1 MSVALC
7 KRWSAL
13 GCLVVL
19 VMSVAAVR
27 QARAQSPDELYKKA
41 AQEGVVNFYGTL
53 AQINAEKILPVFEK
67 RYPGVKVGQL
77 DVTSDQLVTRATTE
91 ARAGKTLGDIFQA
104 PLKTVVQ
111 MRDQKLLLE
120 VSLPEAKDYPADM
133 KGADWVASN
142 LQFTVVAWNTTLVK
156 TQEEPKQFDDLAEP
170 NWKNK
175 LIAEPRDVELLV
187 GLAKHKFK
195 NDEQAIALLRRFA
208 ANNVEFHKGHS
219 ELTELLTAG
228 QAAMCLTC
236 YAHQYPGRIKKG
248 APLKSLLTEGIV
260 SIDATAVF
268 KNAPHPNAA
277 LLFARSAASE
287 EGQKAY
293 AEGGRAPAHPKLKPV
308 DPIKP
313 DKLYPLRVDDIKE
326 YPRYEKIWK
335 DIFKLR

>member
-1 MSVALC
+1 M
-7 KRWSAL
+7 
-13 GCLVVL
+13 
-19 VMSVAAVR
+19 
-27 QARAQSPDELYKKA
+27 
-41 AQEGVVNFYGTL
+41 
-53 AQINAEKILPVFEK
+53 
-67 RYPGVKVGQL
+67 
-77 DVTSDQLVTRATTE
+77 
-91 ARAGKTLGDIFQA
+91 
-104 PLKTVVQ
+104 
-111 MRDQKLLLE
+111 
-120 VSLPEAKDYPADM
+120 
-133 KGADWVASN
+133 
-142 LQFTVVAWNTTLVK
+142 VK

-175 LIAEPRDVELLV
+175 LIAEPRDIELLV

-195 NDEQAIALLRRFA
+195 NDERAIALLRRFA

-228 QAAMCLTC
+228 QAAMCLTW

-248 APLKSLLTEGIV
+248 APLKILLTEGIV

-277 LLFARSAASE
+277 LLFARWAASE

-313 DKLYPLRVDDIKE
+313 EKLYPLGVDDIK
-326 YPRYEKIWK
+326 
-335 DIFKLR
+335 DILDTKKSGKTFLSSGEHRALE

>member
-1 MSVALC
+1 MSDALC
-7 KRWSAL
+7 RRWSTL

-19 VMSVAAVR
+19 VMSVATVR
-27 QARAQSPDELYKKA
+27 EARAQTGDDLYKKA

-53 AQINAEKILPVFEK
+53 AQINAEKILLVFEK
-67 RYPGVKVGQL
+67 RYPGVKVSQL

-91 ARAGKTLGDIFQA
+91 ARAGKTFRRYFSGPVEDGHADARSEAALGSQFA
-104 PLKTVVQ
+104 GSERVPG
-111 MRDQKLLLE
+111 RH
-120 VSLPEAKDYPADM
+120 
-133 KGADWVASN
+133 GADWVASN
-142 LQFTVVAWNTTLVK
+142 LQFTVVAWNTNLVK

-175 LIAEPRDVELLV
+175 LIAEPRDIELLV

-195 NDEQAIALLRRFA
+195 NDERAIALLRRFA

-248 APLKSLLTEGIV
+248 APLKILLTEGIV

-268 KNAPHPNAA
+268 KNAAHPNAA
-277 LLFARSAASE
+277 LLLRWAASE

-293 AEGGRAPAHPKLKPV
+293 AEGGRAPA
-308 DPIKP
+308 
-313 DKLYPLRVDDIKE
+313 Y
-326 YPRYEKIWK
+326 
-335 DIFKLR
+335 

>member
-1 MSVALC
+1 M
-7 KRWSAL
+7 
-13 GCLVVL
+13 
-19 VMSVAAVR
+19 
-27 QARAQSPDELYKKA
+27 D
-41 AQEGVVNFYGTL
+41 
-53 AQINAEKILPVFEK
+53 
-67 RYPGVKVGQL
+67 
-77 DVTSDQLVTRATTE
+77 
-91 ARAGKTLGDIFQA
+91 
-104 PLKTVVQ
+104 
-111 MRDQKLLLE
+111 
-120 VSLPEAKDYPADM
+120 
-133 KGADWVASN
+133 
-142 LQFTVVAWNTTLVK
+142 K

-175 LIAEPRDVELLV
+175 LIAEPRDIELLV

-195 NDEQAIALLRRFA
+195 NDERAIALLRRFA

-228 QAAMCLTC
+228 QVAMCLTC

-248 APLKSLLTEGIV
+248 APLKILLTEGIV

-268 KNAPHPNAA
+268 KNALHPNAA
-277 LLFARSAASE
+277 LLFARWAASE

-293 AEGGRAPAHPKLKPV
+293 AGGGRAPAHPKLKPV

-313 DKLYPLRVDDIKE
+313 EKLYPLGVDDIKE

>member
-1 MSVALC
+1 
-7 KRWSAL
+7 
-13 GCLVVL
+13 
-19 VMSVAAVR
+19 
-27 QARAQSPDELYKKA
+27 
-41 AQEGVVNFYGTL
+41 
-53 AQINAEKILPVFEK
+53 
-67 RYPGVKVGQL
+67 
-77 DVTSDQLVTRATTE
+77 
-91 ARAGKTLGDIFQA
+91 
-104 PLKTVVQ
+104 

-142 LQFTVVAWNTTLVK
+142 LQFTVVAWNTNLVK

-175 LIAEPRDVELLV
+175 VIAESRDVELLV

-195 NDEQAIALLRRFA
+195 NDERAIALVRRFA

-228 QAAMCLTC
+228 QAAICLTC

-248 APLKSLLTEGIV
+248 APLKILLTEGIV

-277 LLFARSAASE
+277 LLFARWAASE

-313 DKLYPLRVDDIKE
+313 EKLYPLGVDDIKE

>member
-1 MSVALC
+1 
-7 KRWSAL
+7 
-13 GCLVVL
+13 
-19 VMSVAAVR
+19 
-27 QARAQSPDELYKKA
+27 
-41 AQEGVVNFYGTL
+41 
-53 AQINAEKILPVFEK
+53 
-67 RYPGVKVGQL
+67 
-77 DVTSDQLVTRATTE
+77 
-91 ARAGKTLGDIFQA
+91 
-104 PLKTVVQ
+104 
-111 MRDQKLLLE
+111 LE

-133 KGADWVASN
+133 KAPIVRRI
-142 LQFTVVAWNTTLVK
+142 LQFTVVAWNTNLVK

-175 LIAEPRDVELLV
+175 LIAEPRDIELLV

-195 NDEQAIALLRRFA
+195 NDERAIALLHRFA

-248 APLKSLLTEGIV
+248 APLKILVTEGIV

-268 KNAPHPNAA
+268 KNARHPNAA
-277 LLFARSAASE
+277 LLFARWAASE

-293 AEGGRAPAHPKLKPV
+293 AEGGRAPAHPKLN
-308 DPIKP
+308 PIKP
-313 DKLYPLRVDDIKE
+313 EKLYPLGVDDIKE

-335 DIFKLR
+335 DIFKLS